1 MKRKL
6 DESAYGNLSR
16 LSSIN
21 NYAPSVVTLHVCSV
35 QARGF
40 VINIDLNIV
49 MRKMRVT
56 KSKLWITNFLN
67 QHQSVPESMAPGGP
81 EPPLSSS
88 SKSFLKALSA
98 ATLSKGPIPTQLS
111 DFYEAENEL
120 RRKYAAKEKV
130 SDSYA
135 NLIPVFH
142 SLVVASG
149 ADKTKSRQ
157 STSFQGQYIC
167 PLKEGQ
173 RRPDGTD
180 SFVQDGLL
188 GFKRNWDIFTEGAL
202 QGVNWYNLWERG
214 SLMIGIMYLQLVVR
228 WWHVHL
234 LSQKMW

>member
-1 MKRKL
+1 
-6 DESAYGNLSR
+6 
-16 LSSIN
+16 
-21 NYAPSVVTLHVCSV
+21 
-35 QARGF
+35 
-40 VINIDLNIV
+40 
-49 MRKMRVT
+49 
-56 KSKLWITNFLN
+56 
-67 QHQSVPESMAPGGP
+67 MAPDVP

-180 SFVQDGLL
+180 SFVQDGLV

-202 QGVNWYNLWERG
+202 QGVNWYSLLERK
-214 SLMIGIMYLQLVVR
+214 SDDRNNVFAIGGAVVVCASPLPEDVVKDGPQALR
-228 WWHVHL
+228 KHFHEGAFAAY
-234 LSQKMW
+234 QPFPTHC